1 MGRTAESLV
10 SADAAVVDA
19 YERGEVTALYAIYCF
34 LRLSDPRK
42 ALPGLDCKD
51 AGSGAQP
58 EPAPGSNRA
67 GRGYP
72 LIAHAPPGVLKPLQ
86 RAMHKFH

>member
-1 MGRTAESLV
+1 M

-42 ALPGLDCKD
+42 ALPGLDCKT
-51 AGSGAQP
+51 
-58 EPAPGSNRA
+58 RA
-67 GRGYP
+67 LEHNQSPRQGQTERDGGT
-72 LIAHAPPGVLKPLQ
+72 HS
-86 RAMHKFH
+86 